1 MVMYTPEN
9 WRMIS
14 CTVQSL
20 SRSLCFLIESNN
32 LLLFILS
39 SKDVITLFLLRY
51 VMFFQ
56 SRRNSCLKKPIAPT
70 WPWRDPG
77 KTVGRRGQ
85 VHQGNYEMYAKEKR
99 QTEPIL
105 QLLTIKNT
113 AGKISPEYF
122 TNVLSNL
129 TRPYSPFISQACLN
143 FAGAPG
149 HALFLVKLCT
159 FHFQIMAPDINYH

>member
-1 MVMYTPEN
+1 MTFTGQDYSQQWNWQISAVILQMVMYTPEN

-14 CTVQSL
+14 CTVQSV

-39 SKDVITLFLLRY
+39 SEDVITLFLLRY

-105 QLLTIKNT
+105 QSLTIKNT

-122 TNVLSNL
+122 TKVLSTVTWTDRIL
-129 TRPYSPFISQACLN
+129 L
-143 FAGAPG
+143 
-149 HALFLVKLCT
+149 LFHRLV
-159 FHFQIMAPDINYH
+159 